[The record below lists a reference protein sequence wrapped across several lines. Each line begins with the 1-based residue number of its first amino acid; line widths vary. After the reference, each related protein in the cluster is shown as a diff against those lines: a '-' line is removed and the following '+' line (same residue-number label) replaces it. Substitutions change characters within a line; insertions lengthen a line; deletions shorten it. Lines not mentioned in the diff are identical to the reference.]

1 MPSRFSNW
9 LDWLTV
15 WVGGTLVALLAAD
28 AVIGSYNA
36 GISPIKPSVF
46 TPMVFLFTT
55 ALCAFSR
62 PRFCLPALLLLA
74 LPVMRTLDVALLDR
88 FHYSGSQEM
97 LMSCLRVMM
106 VVLSIVALLSCPQ
119 GLKAM
124 KWAAVLTILL
134 TSGSSIAELAGLAQF
149 SSIPGRY
156 SGFNGHPN
164 SPPIVLCQCLGLCFA
179 LVTSFRWN
187 MALIAAALPGVALT
201 YGRSGMVV
209 YAFIAV
215 TYILMNARRN
225 LGFLVVC
232 VGIALPLLG
241 SGLALMSQL
250 TTAQGPIKNK
260 DTSDRLEAIYSLDFD
275 KLKSRERAK
284 DLMDAW
290 EAVMKKPVVGH
301 GVGAASSNWAPHNEY
316 VAMWLELGMPGLIV
330 YLLTIY
336 VPMLSSLMRGG
347 TAIYAFLAILAF
359 SPIAQGRVMDPHFY
373 FALLTAAHILW
384 PQRYRFTIRQTARAP
399 RPAMAPM
406 HRPF

>member
-1 MPSRFSNW
+1 MPSQLSKC

-15 WVGGTLVALLAAD
+15 WVGGTFIALLAAD
-28 AVIGSYNA
+28 AIIGTYNV
-36 GISPIKPSVF
+36 GLSPIKPSVF
-46 TPMVFLFTT
+46 TPMVFLFTSV
-55 ALCAFSR
+55 LCLFSR
-62 PRFCLPALLLLA
+62 PRFCLPAILLIA
-74 LPVMRTLDVALLDR
+74 LPVIRTIDVALLDR

-97 LMSCLRVMM
+97 QMSCLRVMM

-134 TSGSSIAELAGLAQF
+134 TSGSSIAELAGLAKF
-149 SSIPGRY
+149 TSIPGRF

-179 LVTSFRWN
+179 LIPSFRWN
-187 MALIAAALPGVALT
+187 MAMVAAALPGVALT
-201 YGRSGMVV
+201 YGRSGMVI
-209 YAFIAV
+209 YAFISG
-215 TYILMNARRN
+215 TYILMNARKN
-225 LGFLVVC
+225 LGFLLVSA
-232 VGIALPLLG
+232 GIALPLIV
-241 SGLALMSQL
+241 SGLAIMDQL
-250 TTAQGPIKNK
+250 TSQGPIKNK
-260 DTSDRLEAIYSLDFD
+260 DTADRLEAIYSLDFE
-275 KLKSRERAK
+275 KLKSRDRAK

-290 EAVMKKPVVGH
+290 EAVMKKPVLGH

-384 PQRYRFTIRQTARAP
+384 PQRYRFTFRQAPQTP

-406 HRPF
+406 HRTF

>member
-1 MPSRFSNW
+1 MPTRLTKC

-15 WVGGTLVALLAAD
+15 WVGGTFVALLAAD

-46 TPMVFLFTT
+46 TPMVFLFSIT
-55 ALCAFSR
+55 LCAFSR
-62 PRFCLPALLLLA
+62 PRFCLPALLLLS
-74 LPVMRTLDVALLDR
+74 LPVIRSLDVALLDR

-97 LMSCLRVMM
+97 LMSCLRVLM
-106 VVLSIVALLSCPQ
+106 VVMSIAALLSCPQ

-134 TSGSSIAELAGLAQF
+134 TSGSSIAELAGLAKF

-179 LVTSFRWN
+179 LISSFRWN
-187 MALIAAALPGVALT
+187 LALVAAALPGVALT
-201 YGRSGMVV
+201 YGRSGMAI
-209 YAFIAV
+209 YAFIAG

-225 LGFLVVC
+225 LGFLMVC
-232 VGIALPLLG
+232 AGIALPLLA
-241 SGLALMSQL
+241 SGMALMSQL
-250 TTAQGPIKNK
+250 TQHGGMKNK
-260 DTSDRLEAIYSLDFD
+260 DTADRLEAIYNLDFE

-284 DLMDAW
+284 DLIDAW
-290 EAVMKKPVVGH
+290 EAVMKKPVIGH

-336 VPMLSSLMRGG
+336 VPVLSSLLRGG

-373 FALLTAAHILW
+373 FALLTAGHLLW
-384 PQRYRFTIRQTARAP
+384 PQRYRFTFRQTAQTP
-399 RPAMAPM
+399 RPAAMQHM
-406 HRPF
+406 HRTY